1 MADRHLELGVFAPTI
16 GCLPPQGKSSFM
28 LVSGAE
34 QRTEPTFDYNRRVA
48 EMLDRAGLEVFF
60 MAQRGRGFGPSD
72 FWGTSL
78 DSVTSAAALA
88 MVTKQIKIVSTVHTA
103 FLHPGVL
110 ARMGAT
116 LDQITNGRWGLN
128 LVSGWTHKDF
138 HMLNI
143 PFLEHDERYQ
153 QTAEFVEVL
162 EKFWTMDWFDY
173 NGKHFTIQQG
183 ICNPKPIHLP
193 PLYNAGSSPAGKD
206 FTARYC
212 NWYFTGA
219 VTPQQV
225 KAEIADVRAR
235 AAKYGRD
242 IHFITY
248 VFVLCRE
255 TEAQAEK
262 EADEILSLGDFTAA
276 QELIEGLT
284 GQTIGTAASIIGQG
298 VTPEQML
305 AAVVLGVGSAKLI
318 GTPKQVALKL
328 SQLQKAGIDAVGLTF
343 RHVEEEMADFIEK
356 VLPRL
361 EEMGVRQPRPRKVI
375 PFSRAVGEI
384 QQRAVRNER

>member
-1 MADRHLELGVFAPTI
+1 MTNQHLELGVFAPTI
-16 GCLPPQGKSSFM
+16 GGLSPQGKSSFI

-34 QRTEPTFDYNRRVA
+34 QRTEPTFHYNRRVA
-48 EMLDRAGLEVFF
+48 EMLDQAGFEVFF
-60 MAQRGRGFGPSD
+60 MAQGGKGFGPAD

-88 MVTKQIKIVSTVHTA
+88 MVTKQIKIITTVHTA

-110 ARMGAT
+110 ARIGVT
-116 LDQITNGRWGLN
+116 LDQIANGRWGLN
-128 LVSGWTHKDF
+128 LVSGWSHKDF
-138 HMLNI
+138 EMMHI
-143 PFLEHDERYQ
+143 PFLSPDERYQ

-162 EKFWTMDWFDY
+162 EKFWTTDRFDY
-173 NGKHFTIQQG
+173 PGKYFTILHG
-183 ICNPKPIHLP
+183 ICNPKPTHLP
-193 PLYNAGSSPAGKD
+193 SLYNAGSSPTGKD

-212 NWYFTGA
+212 DWYFTGA

-225 KAEIADVRAR
+225 KAEIADVRTR
-235 AAKYGRD
+235 AAKYGRNVR
-242 IHFITY
+242 FITY
-248 VFVLCRE
+248 VFVLCRD

-276 QELIEGLT
+276 QELIEDLT
-284 GQTIGTAASIIGQG
+284 SQTIGTAASIIGQG

-305 AAVVLGVGSAKLI
+305 ASVVLGVGSAKLV

-328 SQLQKAGIDAVGLTF
+328 SQLQEAGIDAVALTF

-356 VLPRL
+356 VLPLL
-361 EEMGVRQPRPRKVI
+361 EGMGVRRPRPQKVVPI
-375 PFSRAVGEI
+375 SRATG
-384 QQRAVRNER
+384 

>member
-1 MADRHLELGVFAPTI
+1 MANRHLELGVFAPTI
-16 GCLPPQGKSSFM
+16 GCMPPQGKSSFM

-48 EMLDRAGLEVFF
+48 ELLDRAGLEVFF

-78 DSVTSAAALA
+78 DSVTSAAALG

-110 ARMGAT
+110 ARMGST
-116 LDQITNGRWGLN
+116 LDQVTNGRWGLN
-128 LVSGWTHKDF
+128 LVSGWSHKDF
-138 HMLNI
+138 EMMNI
-143 PFLEHDERYQ
+143 PFLAHDERYQ

-162 EKFWTMDWFDY
+162 QKFWTMDWFDY
-173 NGKHFTIQQG
+173 HGKYFTIQQG
-183 ICNPKPIHLP
+183 ICNPKPTRLP

-212 NWYFTGA
+212 DWYFTGA

-225 KAEIADVRAR
+225 TAEIADVRAR
-235 AAKYGRD
+235 AAKHGRD

-262 EADEILSLGDFTAA
+262 EADKILALGDFSGA

-298 VTPEQML
+298 VTSEQML
-305 AAVVLGVGSAKLI
+305 ASVVLGVGSAKLI
-318 GTPKQVALKL
+318 GTPQQVARKL
-328 SQLQKAGIDAVGLTF
+328 AQLQEAGIDAVGLTF
-343 RHVEEEMADFIEK
+343 RHVEEEMADFIDK
-356 VLPRL
+356 VLPLL
-361 EEMGVRQPRPRKVI
+361 EDMGVRRKRAQKVI
-375 PFSRAVGEI
+375 PISRAVG
-384 QQRAVRNER
+384 

>member
-60 MAQRGRGFGPSD
+60 MAQRERGFGSSD

-78 DSVTSAAALA
+78 DSITSAAALA
-88 MVTKQIKIVSTVHTA
+88 MLTKQIKIVSTVHTA

-116 LDQITNGRWGLN
+116 LDQVSNGRWGLN
-128 LVSGWTHKDF
+128 LVSGWSHKDF
-138 HMLNI
+138 EMMNI
-143 PFLEHDERYQ
+143 PFLAHDERYQ
-153 QTAEFVEVL
+153 QTTEFVEVL
-162 EKFWTMDWFDY
+162 RKFWTTDWFDY
-173 NGKHFTIQQG
+173 HGKYFTIQQG
-183 ICNPKPIHLP
+183 ICNPKPTHSP
-193 PLYNAGSSPAGKD
+193 PFYNAGSSPAGKD

-212 NWYFTGA
+212 DWYFTGA

-225 KAEIADVRAR
+225 RSEIADVRAR
-235 AAKYGRD
+235 AAQYGRD
-242 IHFITY
+242 VRFITY
-248 VFVLCRE
+248 VFVLCRD
-255 TEAQAEK
+255 TEVQAEK
-262 EADEILSLGDFTAA
+262 EAEEILSQGDFIAA
-276 QELIEGLT
+276 RELIEDLT
-284 GQTIGTAASIIGQG
+284 GQTIGTAASIMGRR

-305 AAVVLGVGSAKLI
+305 AAVVLGVSSAKLI

-328 SQLQKAGIDAVGLTF
+328 SQLQEAGIDAVAITF

-356 VLPRL
+356 VLPYL
-361 EEMGVRQPRPRKVI
+361 EEMKVRRPRPRKVI
-375 PFSRAVGEI
+375 PISRVVG
-384 QQRAVRNER
+384 

>member
-16 GCLPPQGKSSFM
+16 GCMPPQGKSSFM

-78 DSVTSAAALA
+78 DSLTTAAALA
-88 MVTKQIKIVSTVHTA
+88 IVTKQIRIVSTVHTA

-116 LDQITNGRWGLN
+116 LDQVSAGRWGLN
-128 LVSGWTHKDF
+128 LVSGWSHKDF
-138 HMLNI
+138 AMMHL
-143 PFLEHDERYQ
+143 PFLAHDERYQ

-162 EKFWTMDWFDY
+162 TKFWTADWFDY
-173 NGKHFTIQQG
+173 HGKYFTIERG
-183 ICNPKPIHLP
+183 ISNPKPTHLP

-212 NWYFTGA
+212 DWYFTGA

-225 KAEIADVRAR
+225 AVEIADVRAR
-235 AAKYGRD
+235 AAEQGRKVR
-242 IHFITY
+242 FITY

-255 TEAQAEK
+255 TEARAEK
-262 EADEILSLGDFTAA
+262 EADEILSLADFAAA

-284 GQTIGTAASIIGQG
+284 GQTIGTAASVIGQG

-305 AAVVLGVGSAKLI
+305 AAVVMGVGSAKLI
-318 GTPKQVALKL
+318 GTPQQVARKL
-328 SQLQKAGIDAVGLTF
+328 AQLQQAGIDAVGLTF
-343 RHVEEEMADFIEK
+343 RHVEEEMADFIDK
-356 VLPRL
+356 VLPLL
-361 EEMGVRQPRPRKVI
+361 EDMGVRRPRTQKVI
-375 PFSRAVGEI
+375 PISRAV
-384 QQRAVRNER
+384 R